1 MKTELENLQGHFKKI
16 SIEVPQDVV
25 SSAIETHYKELQ
37 KTANLKGFRKGKA
50 PIDLV
55 KKLYAD
61 SGMSN
66 VAQNIVER
74 TLPKALDEHKLNPIN
89 MPQIEVQSFKPG
101 EPFKFSAQFENT
113 PPINLKGYKNFK
125 AAKADLAIAGDEL
138 TKALENIR
146 GYFATMQDAP
156 EGTPAANGKIVKV
169 TYKASEAGKEL
180 PEASDA
186 DVQLELGNGSVPENF
201 EKNVIGMKTGETKN
215 FTVKFPPADDDNLA
229 APLAGR
235 TIDFVTTIHAIQTKV
250 LPTLDEELAK
260 KLGATSV
267 EELTTRVK
275 TDIEAQKKT
284 SHRNQLQE
292 QAVKYLIEEN
302 PVDVPETMLSAQME
316 QLAVDAGMQL
326 QQSGLTESQI
336 EERLKEWADEMQ
348 KRAVGQV
355 KASLLLSAIAREEKI
370 QATQDDIRN
379 EIMRIAQTTR
389 QNPQEVLKNLE
400 ERRLMGGLIRQVTEL
415 KALDWVVSQALGEA

>member
-1 MKTELENLQGHFKKI
+1 MKTELENLQGHFRKI

-25 SSAIETHYKELQ
+25 TSAIEKHYKELQ
-37 KTANLKGFRKGKA
+37 KRADLKGFRKGKA
-50 PIDLV
+50 PLDLV
-55 KKLYAD
+55 KKMYAD
-61 SGMSN
+61 SGMNN
-66 VAQNIVER
+66 VAQDLVEAN
-74 TLPKALDEHKLNPIN
+74 LPKALEEHKLNPIN
-89 MPQIEVQSFKPG
+89 LPQIEVQSFKPG
-101 EPFKFSAQFENT
+101 EPFKFSAKFENT
-113 PPINLKGYKNFK
+113 PPVTLKGYKTFK
-125 AAKADLAIAGDEL
+125 ASKGDTSVSEQDL
-138 TKALENIR
+138 TKALENVR

-156 EGTPAANGKIVKV
+156 EGTAATSGKIVKIS
-169 TYKASEAGKEL
+169 YKASEAGKDL
-180 PEASDA
+180 PEASDT

-201 EKNVIGMKTGETKN
+201 EANVLGMKAGETKN
-215 FTVKFPPADDDNLA
+215 FSVKFPKAEDDNLA

-235 TIDFVTTIHAIQTKV
+235 TIDFVATVHAIQTKE
-250 LPTLDEELAK
+250 LPVLDEELAK

-267 EELTTRVK
+267 EELQTRVK
-275 TDIEAQKKT
+275 TDLETQKQT
-284 SHRNQLQE
+284 SDRNQLQE
-292 QAVKYLIEEN
+292 KAVKYLIEEN

-326 QQSGLTESQI
+326 QQSGLSEAQI
-336 EERLKEWADEMQ
+336 EERLKEWGDEMQ

-370 QATQDDIRN
+370 QASQDDIRN

-415 KALDWVVSQALGEA
+415 KALDWVVTQALGEA